1 MASPRRVLLFV
12 GGEDTDAE
20 WELVQSYLPALLG
33 ADALPERPAIV
44 VERVPLDQA
53 SDVAA
58 LRARTRDLSGL
69 VWIVVLGESS
79 DPDASV
85 AQLEA
90 TGGAGLVP
98 TATPSVLDLVLRH
111 AVWPSGQPV
120 LVYER
125 ALPPGGR
132 ADARLVQLA
141 AALRALG
148 VPCAVSRYEIDP
160 GASAWERIF
169 QRDAWLASVARD
181 VRAVFARLGADDT
194 ATGSAEPATGAAV
207 GESTR
212 PGPPPPPEAP
222 SGGGAPT
229 MDDWVSEP
237 VLEKRIR
244 VLQEERER
252 RQAEGVQGAPRHEDE
267 RAAVKTA
274 EAPARTVDENV
285 QFTVYRPRRI
295 APARWYT
302 LLAFAHLA
310 ERRRDAP
317 ADAPDPVAEVKR
329 QAERRLGDAAADYR
343 DTVEDSTQAIPR
355 EGEIAFLPEVPGL
368 TFNPPRRAFRWTEDV
383 HSEEFRFAA
392 DPSLDQATVRGRLTV
407 LLGTIIVADV
417 ALVFEVR
424 SLPAATTAL
433 PAEPSRARPYR
444 NIFPSYSHQDVDI
457 VRQCEHFAATLGDRY
472 LRDTVVLRA
481 GERWSAR
488 LMDLIRQADVFQLF
502 WSTNSMRSS
511 FVRQEWEFALELQ
524 HRADKDGYFIR
535 PTYWQEPLPADT
547 ANDLPPVSLRQ
558 LHFQRLGS
566 LRTLTP
572 PEPEDG
578 ASHTRPRSTPTTPPR
593 ERPEPARRVES
604 SPPDSLGKPSLPPP
618 RPAWSLVV
626 PVLVV
631 LLAGGLGLAW
641 LVLRAIR

>member
-1 MASPRRVLLFV
+1 VAAPRHVLLFV

-20 WELVQSYLPALLG
+20 WELVQRHLPALLG
-33 ADALPERPAIV
+33 ADAPREGPALV

-53 SDVAA
+53 SDVGA
-58 LRARTRDLSGL
+58 LHSRTRGLVDL

-111 AVWPSGQPV
+111 VVWPSGHPV

-148 VPCAVSRYEIDP
+148 APCAVTRYEIDP

-169 QRDAWLASVARD
+169 QRDAWLAAVARD
-181 VRAVFARLGADDT
+181 VRAVLARSAADDA
-194 ATGSAEPATGAAV
+194 ATRGAESPAGAAA
-207 GESTR
+207 GESAH
-212 PGPPPPPEAP
+212 PGPPPQATPRGEQPPAHD
-222 SGGGAPT
+222 A
-229 MDDWVSEP
+229 DWVSDAE
-237 VLEKRIR
+237 LERRIR
-244 VLQEERER
+244 ILREDRER
-252 RQAEGVQGAPRHEDE
+252 GQAESAEGAAGRG
-267 RAAVKTA
+267 AAATA

-295 APARWYT
+295 APARWHT

-329 QAERRLGDAAADYR
+329 QAEQRLGEAAADYR
-343 DTVEDSTQAIPR
+343 ETVQDSTQAIPR
-355 EGEIAFLPEVPGL
+355 EGEITFLPEVPGL

-383 HSEEFRFAA
+383 HCEEFRFAA

-417 ALVFEVR
+417 PLVFEVR
-424 SLPAATTAL
+424 SLAGTSAAPPL
-433 PAEPSRARPYR
+433 EPSRARPYR

-457 VRQCEHFAATLGDRY
+457 VHHCEHFAATLGDRY
-472 LRDTVVLRA
+472 LRDTIALRA

-488 LMDLIRQADVFQLF
+488 LMDLIREADVFQLF

-511 FVRQEWEFALELQ
+511 FVRQEWEFALDLQ
-524 HRADKDGYFIR
+524 HRADKDAYFIR

-547 ANDLPPVSLRQ
+547 ANDLPPASLRQ

-566 LRTLTP
+566 VRTATP
-572 PEPEDG
+572 PEPEDVVNPPRARSAPTAPPPERRPVEETG
-578 ASHTRPRSTPTTPPR
+578 ASSPGGVRKPPL
-593 ERPEPARRVES
+593 A
-604 SPPDSLGKPSLPPP
+604 PPS
-618 RPAWSLVV
+618 PAWSLVV
-626 PVLVV
+626 PVLVA
-631 LLAGGLGLAW
+631 LFAGGLGLAW
-641 LVLRAIR
+641 LLLRALR